1 MCKKILTA
9 VLVVLTNSVFA
20 MGQLPLERILFK
32 KIPPSHYVEPI
43 PPITPT
49 SVTINPIEGL
59 VVEDEIVLTSTEN
72 LYDIEITIVSDQGV
86 VYSQN
91 YDTLAD
97 EDIVIPTIG
106 WVEGNYFI
114 YIAVGED
121 IWTGNFEK

>member
-20 MGQLPLERILFK
+20 MGQLPLERILFN

-72 LYDIEITIVSDQGV
+72 LYDIEITVVSDRGV

-106 WVEGNYFI
+106 WVEGNYSI
-114 YIAVGED
+114 YIVVGED